1 MSPHTDSELYEIRAD
16 IWLWAA
22 RFFKTRALA
31 KQALGSGKVA
41 VNGSPCKAA
50 RAVRIG
56 DMLRVSR
63 GDERI
68 EVAVLAL
75 SGQRGPAPQ
84 AQALYRETESSQRAR
99 EAAREQRRLTG
110 AGLLRPPSRPGKHDR
125 RTLRQLKNPFR
136 SDAG

>member
-1 MSPHTDSELYEIRAD
+1 MSRHTDSELHEIRAD

-31 KQALGSGKVA
+31 KQALGSGKVEA
-41 VNGSPCKAA
+41 NGASCKAA
-50 RAVRIG
+50 RAVRVG
-56 DMLRVSR
+56 DMLKISR
-63 GDERI
+63 GEERI
-68 EVAVLAL
+68 EVEVLAL

-110 AGLLRPPSRPGKHDR
+110 TGLLRPPTRPGKHDR
-125 RTLRQLKNPFR
+125 RALRQLKNPFR

>member
-1 MSPHTDSELYEIRAD
+1 MSRHTDSGLHEIRAD

-31 KQALGSGKVA
+31 KQALGSGRVE
-41 VNGSPCKAA
+41 VNGAPCKAA

-56 DMLRVSR
+56 DMLRISR
-63 GDERI
+63 GEERL
-68 EVAVLAL
+68 EVEVLAL

-84 AQALYRETESSQRAR
+84 AQALYRETESSRRAR
-99 EAAREQRRLTG
+99 EVAREQRRLTG
-110 AGLLRPPSRPGKHDR
+110 ADLLRPSTRPGKHDR
-125 RTLRQLKNPFR
+125 RALRQLKKPFR

>member
-1 MSPHTDSELYEIRAD
+1 MSLRTDSDLHEIRAD
-16 IWLWAA
+16 VWLWAA

-31 KQALGSGKVA
+31 KQALGGGRVELDGA
-41 VNGSPCKAA
+41 PCKAA
-50 RAVRIG
+50 RP
-56 DMLRVSR
+56 LRVGDKLRISR
-63 GDERI
+63 GEERI

-84 AQALYRETESSQRAR
+84 AQALYRETESSQRTR

-110 AGLLRPPSRPGKHDR
+110 ADLLRPPSRPGKHDR
-125 RTLRQLKNPFR
+125 RALRQLKDPFR

>member
-1 MSPHTDSELYEIRAD
+1 MSLRTDSGLHGIRAD

-31 KQALGSGKVA
+31 KQALGSGKIE
-41 VNGSPCKAA
+41 VNGAPCKAA
-50 RAVRIG
+50 RAVRVA
-56 DMLRVSR
+56 DMLRINR
-63 GDERI
+63 GGERI

-99 EAAREQRRLTG
+99 EVAREQRRLTG
-110 AGLLRPPSRPGKHDR
+110 TGLSRPPTRPGKHDR
-125 RTLRQLKNPFR
+125 RALRQLKKTFR
-136 SDAG
+136 DDAG

>member
-1 MSPHTDSELYEIRAD
+1 MSRHTDSELHEIRAD
-16 IWLWAA
+16 VWLWAA

-41 VNGSPCKAA
+41 VNGAPCKAA
-50 RAVRIG
+50 RAVRVG
-56 DMLRVSR
+56 DMLRISR
-63 GDERI
+63 GEERI

-99 EAAREQRRLTG
+99 EQRRLTG
-110 AGLLRPPSRPGKHDR
+110 AGPLRPPTRPGKHDR